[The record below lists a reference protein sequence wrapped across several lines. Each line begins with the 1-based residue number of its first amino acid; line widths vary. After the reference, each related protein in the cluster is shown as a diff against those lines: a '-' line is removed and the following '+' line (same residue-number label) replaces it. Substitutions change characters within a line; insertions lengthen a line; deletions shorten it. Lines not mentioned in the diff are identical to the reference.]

1 MVPCKDARNTRRHRE
16 KPVVKYLIVLT
27 PLLLLACNK
36 SPSVSAT
43 NESVEEV
50 ATKARAA
57 LKIEP
62 GLWNSSTEILAV
74 DMPGIKNKAM
84 AEQIANSIRSAK
96 ATNFSHCVTPAEA
109 GKPSSEMFAG
119 KANGQCRYDN
129 FQMAGGRIDAT
140 MSCTPQSGGLQGS
153 TAAGGTMKMTM
164 NGTYSS
170 TGYDMTMNMATGA
183 EAPGGGMSIKAHT
196 KGARTGACKA

>member
-1 MVPCKDARNTRRHRE
+1 M
-16 KPVVKYLIVLT
+16 KYLIVLT

-36 SPSVSAT
+36 GPSVSAT
-43 NESVEEV
+43 NASVEEV
-50 ATKARAA
+50 AAKAKAA

-62 GLWNSSTEILAV
+62 GLWNSSTEILSV

-84 AEQIANSIRSAK
+84 AEQIANSMKNAK
-96 ATNFSHCVTPAEA
+96 ATDFSHCVTPAEA
-109 GKPSSEMFAG
+109 DKPSSEMFAG
-119 KANGQCRYDN
+119 KSNGQCRYDN

-140 MSCTPQSGGLQGS
+140 MSCSPQEG